1 MVGNKLLK
9 LVVDFV
15 KSLPEANSKIALFGY
30 SPGGYLAIR
39 AAAFKLRFDA
49 AITSD
54 SVSNL
59 ASFVALPDDVS
70 TLCETEEKDESRKFF
85 DKMCTST

>member
-30 SPGGYLAIR
+30 SPGGYLAIG
-39 AAAFKLRFDA
+39 AAAIKPRFA
-49 AITSD
+49 TAT
-54 SVSNL
+54 
-59 ASFVALPDDVS
+59 A
-70 TLCETEEKDESRKFF
+70 F
-85 DKMCTST
+85 DIVFER